1 MQSIPTRNNTEK
13 KLSGQGKKQLTEYH
27 ILLQDILHL
36 SSDGDFKQEM
46 MNKHR
51 KVIADDEKQI
61 ALDVRGITMK
71 KLDETRQITE
81 EEGPEEKKS
90 KRRSVEPLYFL
101 RQKLECN
108 KELREKELNLKRKES
123 PEFLEIIM

>member
-71 KLDETRQITE
+71 KLNETRQITE
-81 EEGPEEKKS
+81 EEGQ
-90 KRRSVEPLYFL
+90 KRRSLNEEVLKLYIFCG
-101 RQKLECN
+101 RSQSVTTSY
-108 KELREKELNLKRKES
+108 EKKN
-123 PEFLEIIM
+123 